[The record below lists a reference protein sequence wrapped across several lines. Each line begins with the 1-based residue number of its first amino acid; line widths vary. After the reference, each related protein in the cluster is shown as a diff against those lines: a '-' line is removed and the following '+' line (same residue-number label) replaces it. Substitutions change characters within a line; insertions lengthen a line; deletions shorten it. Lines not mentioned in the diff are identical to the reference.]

1 MLCPMQSSKEYKH
14 IPNNIRLRIESYKK
28 NFFLDNLERF
38 KLYMQMKIRT
48 KRIIWVLFFVCLLFF
63 FIYWRD
69 VILNEMKTIFQFKL
83 DLLIDGQ

>member
-28 NFFLDNLERF
+28 NFFPDNLERF